1 MAEQEVVFSDFIAE
15 KIEGEVGALKPR
27 KVPARQAIRNLHGSL
42 KRALDRGVPESEL
55 LDVLKKNGIRLSPK
69 VFREYME
76 TGRPG
81 RRMNAG
87 GAERAGEKLNG
98 GEGGETPP
106 GDAGGGQG
114 AGAKAGP
121 TAPGQ

>member
-1 MAEQEVVFSDFIAE
+1 MPEQEVVFSDFIAE
-15 KIEGEVGALKPR
+15 KIEGELGALKPR

-42 KRALDRGVPESEL
+42 KKALDRGVPESEL
-55 LDVLKKNGIRLSPK
+55 LNVLKKNGIRLSPK
-69 VFREYME
+69 VFREYLE

-98 GEGGETPP
+98 GEGGAPP
-106 GDAGGGQG
+106 GDAGGGAGDG
-114 AGAKAGP
+114 AQSGQA
-121 TAPGQ
+121 APGQ

>member
-15 KIEGEVGALKPR
+15 KIEGELGALKPR

-42 KRALDRGVPESEL
+42 KKALDRGVPESEL
-55 LDVLKKNGIRLSPK
+55 LNVLKKNGIRLSPK
-69 VFREYME
+69 VFREYLE

-98 GEGGETPP
+98 GGGGAPP
-106 GDAGGGQG
+106 GDAGGDAGDGAQSGQ
-114 AGAKAGP
+114 A
-121 TAPGQ
+121 TPGQ

>member
-15 KIEGEVGALKPR
+15 KIEGEVASLKPR
-27 KVPARQAIRNLHGSL
+27 KIPARQAIRNLHGSL
-42 KRALDRGVPESEL
+42 KKALDRGVPESEL
-55 LDVLKKNGIRLSPK
+55 LNVLKKNGIRLSPR

-98 GEGGETPP
+98 GDGAGSGSGAGERQGGE
-106 GDAGGGQG
+106 A
-114 AGAKAGP
+114 AR
-121 TAPGQ
+121 AP

>member
-15 KIEGEVGALKPR
+15 KIEGEVGLLQPR
-27 KVPARQAIRNLHGSL
+27 KIPARQAIRNLHGSL
-42 KRALDRGVPESEL
+42 KKALDRGVPESEL
-55 LDVLKKNGIRLSPK
+55 LNVLKKNGIRLSPK

-87 GAERAGEKLNG
+87 GAERADDKLNGGDGAGSGSGEGQG
-98 GEGGETPP
+98 GEGGE
-106 GDAGGGQG
+106 A
-114 AGAKAGP
+114 AR
-121 TAPGQ
+121 AP